1 MDFYNLN
8 WTAVVGIAGAISTLT
23 GVLITNFYNSRN
35 NDKKI
40 NFDLM
45 DKDRERKFNLRKE
58 IYLDAVDSIV
68 EFEIILGS
76 VSQAESLDSF
86 NEFQKGL
93 TKKLKKLELISD
105 IEISIKVGELSLH
118 FRNLINYIIIN
129 KLPLTKQQIHLSDLN
144 AEFNEIIKDIKK
156 LQIELSNASNSKEEI
171 SIENSL
177 KRLFR
182 IHSQLESNL
191 TIQATSLYNK
201 QKEFGEYILGEF
213 EKLAYIIGTIYNGFR
228 VDFGLDLYDKEKHDL
243 SGYKA
248 IKSKINDEYNKAING
263 KK

>member
-58 IYLDAVDSIV
+58 IYLDAVDSLV

-76 VSQAESLDSF
+76 VVHAESLDSF
-86 NEFQKGL
+86 NEFQKVL

-105 IEISIKVGELSLH
+105 MEISLKVGVLSSHL
-118 FRNLINYIIIN
+118 RLLINYVVIN
-129 KLPLTKQQIHLSDLN
+129 KLPLIKEQSLLNDLDV
-144 AEFNEIIKDIKK
+144 EFDKIIKDIKS
-156 LQIELSNASNSKEEI
+156 LQLDLSNTSTPKEKVN
-171 SIENSL
+171 IENRL
-177 KRLFR
+177 NRLFK
-182 IHSQLESNL
+182 IQAQLESNL
-191 TIQATSLYNK
+191 RIQATSLYNK

-243 SGYKA
+243 SDYKA